1 MASETEGQ
9 DTPGVESELRLTRAS
24 RIISAATGW
33 SVAAGLIPVPILD
46 LAALGAVQVKMIS
59 DLGAL
64 YGQPLK
70 KEAVRSAVSVLLG
83 VLVPSQIAGGIAV
96 SSPKLVPGMG
106 SVIGAVSFSA
116 FGAAASY
123 AIGKIFVRHFEA
135 GGTIESFQ
143 PEFVEEDLKKEFKAA
158 RTRSEPKPA

>member
-1 MASETEGQ
+1 
-9 DTPGVESELRLTRAS
+9 
-24 RIISAATGW
+24 
-33 SVAAGLIPVPILD
+33 
-46 LAALGAVQVKMIS
+46 
-59 DLGAL
+59 
-64 YGQPLK
+64 
-70 KEAVRSAVSVLLG
+70 
-83 VLVPSQIAGGIAV
+83 
-96 SSPKLVPGMG
+96 MG